1 MAYHRALDGTRL
13 YYEVAGRAGKR
24 RPTFVLVHGLCS
36 NLKHWGEVRERLAER
51 GRVLAVDLRGHGR
64 SEAPPS
70 GYTINGFAAD
80 LAGLVE
86 ARGGSGPV
94 ILAGH
99 SMGSTVSLTLA
110 VRQPHLVR
118 AVISVD
124 GRLDRYATA
133 EALAAD
139 RTYRAFVDS
148 THPEGVRALYRPFFP
163 DPRDASLGQRIIED
177 AARTPR
183 HAAIASLR
191 ATLLADVPAIAR
203 RVRQPLLYIGASRR
217 NRSEA
222 VLQALVPHGEFAQAA
237 QAGHFVQLEAPDQ
250 VVAMIGRFVSRLD
263 AD

>member
-1 MAYHRALDGTRL
+1 MPYHRTSDGTRL
-13 YYEVAGRAGKR
+13 YYEVVGRAGRR

-36 NLKHWGEVRERLAER
+36 NLEHWGDVREGLAER

-64 SEAPPS
+64 SEAPAA

-80 LAGLVE
+80 LGGLVE
-86 ARGGSGPV
+86 TRGGTAPV
-94 ILAGH
+94 ILVGH
-99 SMGSTVSLTLA
+99 SMGSTVSMTLA
-110 VRQPHLVR
+110 VRQPRLVR

-124 GRLDRYATA
+124 GALDQYATA
-133 EALAAD
+133 EALPTD
-139 RTYRAFVDS
+139 RTYRAFVDRE
-148 THPEGVRALYRPFFP
+148 HPDGVRVLYRLFFP
-163 DPRDASLGQRIIED
+163 NPRDAVLGQRITED

-222 VLQALVPHGEFAQAA
+222 TLHALVPHGEFAQAA
-237 QAGHFVQLEAPDQ
+237 QSGHFVQLEAPDQ
-250 VVAMIGRFVSRLD
+250 TIAMINRFVSRLGVE
-263 AD
+263 